1 MPLELKLDTDRVI
14 LLDGS
19 MGRELRRRGV
29 ETRNT
34 IWSAT
39 ALLVAPQEVL
49 NVHLDNI
56 AAGADII
63 TTNTYGIIR
72 QELVREGLESEF
84 EALNV
89 LACELALQSRE
100 QSSKHVLIA
109 GSLPPLRG
117 SYRPDRVGEFDEIE
131 PLYEEQARILAEHV
145 DLIICETMSS
155 AAEAL
160 AAATAACKTGKAVW
174 VSWNLHDRSMGVLRS
189 GETIT
194 QAYDVIKHLPVSG
207 FLCNCCP
214 PESISAGMLE
224 LASLGAKY
232 FGGYANPFVPIA
244 VEWMLDGQGED
255 DGVIIDREDLSTESY
270 AENARDWLEK
280 GATVIGGCCGTSPD
294 YIAELKALIESGSY
308 LKGSRQ

>member
-1 MPLELKLDTDRVI
+1 MPQSMPLEVKLDPDGVV
-14 LLDGS
+14 LLDGA

-39 ALLVAPQEVL
+39 ALLVAPQEVV

-72 QELVREGLESEF
+72 HELASEGLESKF
-84 EALNV
+84 ESLNI

-100 QSSKHVLIA
+100 QSSRDVLIA

-117 SYRPDRVGEFDEIE
+117 SYRPDRVGEYDEIE
-131 PLYEEQARILAEHV
+131 PLYEEQANILAEYV
-145 DLIICETMSS
+145 DFIICETMSS

-160 AAATAACKTGKAVW
+160 AAATAASKTGKAVW
-174 VSWNLHDRSMGVLRS
+174 VSWNLHDRNMGVLRS

-194 QAYDVIKHLPVSG
+194 QAHEVIKHLPVSG

-214 PESISAGMLE
+214 PESISAGMPE
-224 LASLGAKY
+224 LATLGAKY
-232 FGGYANPFVPIA
+232 FGGYANTFVPIA
-244 VEWMLDGQGED
+244 ADWTLDGQGED
-255 DGVIIDREDLSTESY
+255 DGMIIDRDDLSAEAY
-270 AENARDWLEK
+270 AEHARDWLEK
-280 GATVIGGCCGTSPD
+280 GATVIGGCCGASPA
-294 YIAELKALIESGSY
+294 YIAKLKALIESG
-308 LKGSRQ
+308 

>member
-1 MPLELKLDTDRVI
+1 MAESKLVFPDRVV

-19 MGRELRRRGV
+19 MGRELRKRGV

-39 ALLVAPQEVL
+39 ALLVAPQEVV

-72 QELVREGLESEF
+72 HELAREGIESEF
-84 EALNV
+84 ESLNV

-100 QSSKHVLIA
+100 QSSGDVLIA

-117 SYRPDRVGEFDEIE
+117 SYRPDLVGDHDEIE
-131 PLYEEQARILAEHV
+131 PLYEEQANILAKYA

-155 AAEAL
+155 AEEAL
-160 AAATAACKTGKAVW
+160 AAATAACKTGKTVW
-174 VSWNLHDRSMGVLRS
+174 VSWNLHDRHMGVLRS

-194 QAYDVIKHLPVSG
+194 RAHELIKHLPISG

-224 LASLGAKY
+224 LANLGTKY
-232 FGGYANPFVPIA
+232 FGGYANTFVPIKA
-244 VEWMLDGQGED
+244 DWMLDGHAED
-255 DGVIIDREDLSTESY
+255 DGVIIDRDDLVAESY
-270 AENARDWLEK
+270 AEHAVDWLEK

-294 YIAELKALIESGSY
+294 YIAKLKALIA
-308 LKGSRQ
+308 

>member
-1 MPLELKLDTDRVI
+1 MPNSNPVFPDRVV

-19 MGRELRRRGV
+19 MGRELRQRGV

-39 ALLVAPQEVL
+39 ALLVAPQEVV

-72 QELVREGLESEF
+72 HELAREGLESEF
-84 EALNV
+84 ESLNIQ
-89 LACELALQSRE
+89 ACELALRSRDQSTGE
-100 QSSKHVLIA
+100 VLIA

-131 PLYEEQARILAEHV
+131 PLYEEQANILANYV

-160 AAATAACKTGKAVW
+160 AAATAACKTGKTVW
-174 VSWNLHDRSMGVLRS
+174 VSWNLHDRNMGVLRS

-194 QAYDVIKHLPVSG
+194 QAHEVIKHLPVSG
-207 FLCNCCP
+207 LLCNCCP

-224 LASLGAKY
+224 LAALGATH
-232 FGGYANPFVPIA
+232 FGGYANTFVPIA
-244 VEWMLDGQGED
+244 ADWMLDGQGED
-255 DGVIIDREDLSTESY
+255 DGVIIDRDDLTPESY
-270 AENARDWLEK
+270 AESARDWLEK
-280 GATVIGGCCGTSPD
+280 GATVIGGCCGTSPG
-294 YIAELKALIESGSY
+294 YIAKLKELIDSGSFH
-308 LKGSRQ
+308 KGSR

>member
-1 MPLELKLDTDRVI
+1 MSEIIPLEKKLDRDRVI

-39 ALLVAPQEVL
+39 ALLVAPQEVV

-72 QELVREGLESEF
+72 HELAREGIESDF
-84 EALNV
+84 ETLNV
-89 LACELALQSRE
+89 LACELALQSRQ
-100 QSSKHVLIA
+100 QSSGDVLIA

-117 SYRPDRVGEFDEIE
+117 SYRPDRVGDYDEIE
-131 PLYEEQARILAEHV
+131 PLYEEQANILAKYV
-145 DLIICETMSS
+145 DLILCETMSS
-155 AAEAL
+155 AGEAL
-160 AAATAACKTGKAVW
+160 AAATAACKTGKTVW
-174 VSWNLHDRSMGVLRS
+174 VSWNLHDRQMGVLRS

-194 QAYDVIKHLPVSG
+194 QAHELIKQLPISG

-232 FGGYANPFVPIA
+232 FGGYANTFVPIKA
-244 VEWMLDGQGED
+244 DWTLDGKGED
-255 DGVIIDREDLSTESY
+255 DGLIIDRDDLNAEAY
-270 AENARDWLEK
+270 AEHARDWLAK
-280 GATVIGGCCGTSPD
+280 GATVIGGCCGASPD
-294 YIAELKALIESGSY
+294 YIAGLKALIE
-308 LKGSRQ
+308 

>member
-1 MPLELKLDTDRVI
+1 MAEIRPVFPDRVV

-19 MGRELRRRGV
+19 MGMELRARGV

-39 ALLVAPQEVL
+39 ALLVAPQEVA

-56 AAGADII
+56 AAGADVI

-72 QELVREGLESEF
+72 YELAREGLESQF
-84 EALNV
+84 ESLNIR
-89 LACELALQSRE
+89 ACKLALQSRE
-100 QSSKHVLIA
+100 QSGKDVLIA

-117 SYRPDRVGEFDEIE
+117 SYRPDRVGEYDEIE
-131 PLYEEQARILAEHV
+131 PLYEEQANILAEYV
-145 DLIICETMSS
+145 DFIICETMSS

-160 AAATAACKTGKAVW
+160 AAATAACKTGRPVL
-174 VSWNLHDRSMGVLRS
+174 VSWNLHDRKMGVLRS

-194 QAYDVIKHLPVSG
+194 TAHELIRHLPVSG
-207 FLCNCCP
+207 YLCNCCP

-224 LASLGAKY
+224 LSDLGAKY
-232 FGGYANPFVPIA
+232 FGGYANTFVPIA
-244 VEWMLDGQGED
+244 ADWMLDGQGED
-255 DGVIIDREDLSTESY
+255 DGVIIDRDDLSAESY
-270 AENARDWLEK
+270 AEHAMDWLEK

-294 YIAELKALIESGSY
+294 YIAGLKALVD
-308 LKGSRQ
+308 

>member
-1 MPLELKLDTDRVI
+1 MSASQPVFPDRVA

-39 ALLVAPQEVL
+39 ALLVAPQEVV

-56 AAGADII
+56 SAGADII

-72 QELVREGLESEF
+72 HELAREGIEAEF
-84 EALNV
+84 ESLNV
-89 LACELALQSRE
+89 LACELALKSRQ
-100 QSSKHVLIA
+100 QSSSDVLIA

-117 SYRPDRVGEFDEIE
+117 SYRPDRVGAFDEIE
-131 PLYEEQARILAEHV
+131 PLYEEQASILAEYV
-145 DLIICETMSS
+145 DFILCETMSS
-155 AAEAL
+155 AKEAL
-160 AAATAACKTGKAVW
+160 AATTAACKMGKPVW
-174 VSWNLHDRSMGVLRS
+174 VSWNLHDRNMGFLRS

-194 QAYDVIKHLPVSG
+194 QAHDLIKHLPVSG

-214 PESISAGMLE
+214 PESISAGMPE
-224 LASLGAKY
+224 LASLGTKH
-232 FGGYANPFVPIA
+232 FGGYANTFVPIK
-244 VEWMLDGQGED
+244 EDWMLDGQGED
-255 DGVIIDREDLSTESY
+255 DGLIIDREDLNVDSY
-270 AENARDWLEK
+270 AEHARDWLAK

-294 YIAELKALIESGSY
+294 YIARLKTLIA
-308 LKGSRQ
+308 